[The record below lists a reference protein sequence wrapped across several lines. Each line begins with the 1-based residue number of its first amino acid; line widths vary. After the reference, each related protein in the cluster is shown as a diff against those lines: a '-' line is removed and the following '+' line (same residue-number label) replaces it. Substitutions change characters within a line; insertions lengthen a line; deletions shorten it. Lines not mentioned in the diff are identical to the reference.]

1 MIVERVDYD
10 VNWRKFKRGTSI
22 FIPCLDS
29 DAAKKEILTTTN
41 RLRLNIVM
49 KVVIEEGVRGIRF
62 WRV

>member
-10 VNWRKFKRGTSI
+10 VNWRGFKRGTSI
-22 FIPCLDS
+22 FIPCLDP
-29 DAAKKEILTTTN
+29 DVAKKQILATTN

-49 KVVIEEGVRGIRF
+49 KVVIEEGIRGIRL

>member
-10 VNWRKFKRGTSI
+10 VNWRGFKRGTSI
-22 FIPCLDS
+22 FIPCLDP
-29 DAAKKEILTTTN
+29 DVAKEQILATTN

-49 KVVIEEGVRGIRF
+49 KVVIEEGIRGIRL

>member
-29 DAAKKEILTTTN
+29 AAAKKEILTTTN

>member
-10 VNWRKFKRGTSI
+10 VNWRGFKRGTSI

-29 DAAKKEILTTTN
+29 DIAKEQILTTTN
-41 RLRLNIVM
+41 RLLLNIVK
-49 KVVIEEGVRGIRF
+49 KVVIEEGIRGIRL